1 MCAKSQ
7 LASCAWADRLRT
19 LATFMVIAIHVSG
32 PLAEQL
38 PDMNTWE
45 WWYSNWWDG
54 ISRASVP
61 LFVLLSGGLLLTK
74 DYPTGDFLKKRL
86 SRVLVPGIFWM
97 IVYLLY
103 GYLARKEPA
112 TIPEA
117 AVRLVEGPVH
127 YHLWFIYLITG
138 LYFVYPLLRPWVRQA
153 RDRDYWYV
161 FALCALAAWGYK
173 LGATFFDIKLG
184 LYAETFS
191 NNVDYFVLGAYLIQK
206 PLPGEAANSL
216 LSTWPYSRRQMTI
229 ASIVLILLGSTFTVV
244 GTYYASVFLNEGK
257 FHRYFYDYLTP
268 NVGMAVIGF
277 FLLARLQWNKIPLL
291 EIEKELASAS
301 FGIYLVHVL
310 VMDWWAQCGYW
321 FGAAIPQRSI
331 PVIVPIVYISSFL
344 LVKVIQTL
352 PFGKRIT

>member
-7 LASCAWADRLRT
+7 LASFAWADRLRN

-86 SRVLVPGIFWM
+86 SRVLVPGSFWM

-191 NNVDYFVLGAYLIQK
+191 NNVGYFVLGAYLIQK